1 MPGLHDCVGA
11 LLVCDGRV
19 LLGRRSEDRAWLP
32 GAWDVIGGHVEAGE
46 SAEAALRRELGEE
59 LGIVPRAPEW
69 LATIGGDTPDPWRLQ
84 LYRVAAWEGEPHNR
98 QTQEHCELRWCSL
111 DEARARLGPAHP
123 DFPRLLAQALGPTL
137 PDPADSGGMGNP
149 PA

>member
-46 SAEAALRRELGEE
+46 SAEAALRRLGFSDFRVRHHGDIARIELPAED
-59 LGIVPRAPEW
+59 LPRAVTEPLRGAVLDAVRAAGFRFVTAD
-69 LATIGGDTPDPWRLQ
+69 LAGVQSGAFTLPLV
-84 LYRVAAWEGEPHNR
+84 VAAG
-98 QTQEHCELRWCSL
+98 
-111 DEARARLGPAHP
+111 D
-123 DFPRLLAQALGPTL
+123 
-137 PDPADSGGMGNP
+137 
-149 PA
+149 